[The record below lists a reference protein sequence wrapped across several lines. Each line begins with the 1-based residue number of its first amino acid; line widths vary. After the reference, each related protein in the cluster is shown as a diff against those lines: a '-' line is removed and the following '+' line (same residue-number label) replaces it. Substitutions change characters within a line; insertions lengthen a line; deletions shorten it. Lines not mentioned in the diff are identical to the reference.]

1 MDGNVYNERTAIIP
15 PPSPAVIS
23 RVAAAAVANNK

>member
-23 RVAAAAVANNK
+23 SVAAAVANNK